1 MAAELGLAINVFQA
15 FETCIKAYQFISV
28 ANNTDRD
35 SNHFFS
41 RLQWEHYRL
50 LQWSKRT
57 GLEFGKPSEKLNWQ
71 YATQLLGEQET
82 LLSSAAKVKM
92 RYNLDVSEEEVPL
105 SRQKEDLK
113 ERYVSG
119 FIESLRRLRPE
130 LYSQRTYTTKSKNG
144 PIKRLRWASLDKVQA
159 DRIVKDISELN
170 DRLEALLDSADR
182 EWMRDAIS
190 DMLRDIISRCNNAGD
205 IETIQSLINPKAVS
219 SNDALA
225 AAATLKQIRILMRK
239 STSTP
244 SEISLPEL
252 RQLSYRRLKSFSPSR
267 CLQYRELEACKYD
280 GVDMIVD
287 WRTVPSA
294 TWNVVERHMQCLALI
309 LSKTDDPSFHTLPL
323 LGLLAWQEQCR
334 FGFVHRIPPSSKAC
348 DGIWHHKS
356 LHAIISDYTMVSL
369 TTRVDI
375 AIQMGQTILQFHTA
389 GWLHK
394 AIRSHNIIFLTSNSD
409 DTVAS
414 LLRDP
419 YLVGFD
425 YARPDSKSGQEL
437 TELPDTPLLMDLY
450 RHPKS
455 RGIHR
460 QSYQKQFDLYGLGCL
475 LLELALWKPLV
486 EIAALSHG
494 IEIQEILDAK
504 DSENYDV
511 QFPSFLNFELNE
523 KLLMLVEHSAGYTFC
538 EAVKICFSA
547 ESLTGGAGTNTTL
560 GAQKQVLE
568 HLRRC
573 KL

>member
-1 MAAELGLAINVFQA
+1 MAAELGFAINVIQA
-15 FETCIKAYQFISV
+15 FETCIKAYQFISI

-35 SNHFFS
+35 GSHFFS

-50 LQWSKRT
+50 LQWGKST
-57 GLEFGKPSEKLNWQ
+57 GLESGNPSEKLNWQ
-71 YATQLLGEQET
+71 YATQVLSEQET
-82 LLSSAAKVKM
+82 LLSSANKVKV
-92 RYNLDVSEEEVPL
+92 RYNLDVSEEQVPL

-130 LYSQRTYTTKSKNG
+130 LYPQRTYTTKAKNG
-144 PIKRLRWASLDKVQA
+144 PIKRLRWASVDKTQA
-159 DRIVKDISELN
+159 DRVVKDISELN

-190 DMLRDIISRCNNAGD
+190 DLLRDIISRCNNAGD

-225 AAATLKQIRILMRK
+225 AAAMLKQIRILIRR
-239 STSTP
+239 STSVP
-244 SEISLPEL
+244 NEISLPEL
-252 RQLSYRRLKSFSPSR
+252 RQLSYRRLKPRSPS
-267 CLQYRELEACKYD
+267 QYLHYRGLEVCKYD

-287 WRTVPSA
+287 WRTVPGA

-309 LSKTDDPSFHTLPL
+309 MSKTDDPSFHTLPL

-334 FGFVHRIPPSSKAC
+334 FGFVHRIPPSPKFR

-356 LHAIISDYTMVSL
+356 LDAIISEHTMVSL

-375 AIQMGQTILQFHTA
+375 AIQMAQTILQFHTA

-394 AIRSHNIIFLTSNSD
+394 AIRSHNIIFLASDSD

-437 TELPDTPLLMDLY
+437 TELPDTPLLIDLY

-460 QSYQKQFDLYGLGCL
+460 QSYQKDFDLYGFGCL
-475 LLELALWKPLV
+475 LLELALWKPLAEV
-486 EIAALSHG
+486 VALSHG
-494 IEIQEILDAK
+494 IEIQDIIKAAE
-504 DSENYDV
+504 SENRIV
-511 QFPSFLNFELNE
+511 PFPSFLGFEKNE
-523 KLLMLVEHSAGYTFC
+523 KLHMSVMHSAGHIYC
-538 EAVKICFSA
+538 EAVKTCFSA
-547 ESLTGGAGTNTTL
+547 DMLLPAETKTSL

-568 HLRRC
+568 LLRRC